1 MARPLTE
8 TKGISWKPIKEFL
21 GSSYPSPFLYSQ
33 MTTSPSHFHETRS
46 VIEKLSYKGSR
57 LWGITP
63 SRGVVSGWNQ
73 GVGKSRFFFESAY
86 WIMRFLALFLTE
98 KRWKE
103 SFLEKKT
110 NTKLNGLREKPIWA
124 FSRWKSKLTTSLHLS
139 PHVVPFRCMLFS
151 SSPMYNE
158 WTAKLK
164 VSTW

>member
-21 GSSYPSPFLYSQ
+21 GSSYTSPFLYSQ

-63 SRGVVSGWNQ
+63 SIGVVSGWNQ
-73 GVGKSRFFFESAY
+73 WGGQEQILFWVCILNNEIISPFPNREEMERIFSR
-86 WIMRFLALFLTE
+86 
-98 KRWKE
+98 
-103 SFLEKKT
+103 KKT
-110 NTKLNGLREKPIWA
+110 KTKLNGLREKPIWA